1 MNTVRLIYAPT
12 LGQVELAFAQWRS
25 HREQRSHTPPALRQQ
40 AVALL
45 EHHCPSHIC
54 QALGIHSDALKRWNR
69 PAQQSTHSSDSS
81 TGNSPS
87 PDFVAL
93 PPEEEPRPQLKTL
106 KLAIERPDGLRLTV
120 TGHFSLAELIATFE
134 YTGASR

>member
-1 MNTVRLIYAPT
+1 MNTVRLINAPT
-12 LGQVELAFAQWRS
+12 LAQVELAFAQWRN

-54 QALGIHSDALKRWNR
+54 QALGIHSDALKRWSR
-69 PAQQSTHSSDSS
+69 PAQQNTHSSDSS
-81 TGNSPS
+81 TGKSPS

-93 PPEEEPRPQLKTL
+93 PPEEPRPELETL
-106 KLAIERPDGLRLTV
+106 SFSIERPDGLRLTINGQF
-120 TGHFSLAELIATFE
+120 TLAELIATFE
-134 YTGASR
+134 HTGASR

>member
-1 MNTVRLIYAPT
+1 MNTVRLIDTPT
-12 LGQVELAFAQWRS
+12 LAQVERDFAHWRS

-45 EHHCPSHIC
+45 EHHRPSHIC
-54 QALGIHSDALKRWNR
+54 QALGIHSDALKRWSQI
-69 PAQQSTHSSDSS
+69 AKGSTLADKPLA
-81 TGNSPS
+81 TTSPS

-93 PPEEEPRPQLKTL
+93 PPMEPHPQKEAL

-120 TGHFSLAELIATFE
+120 TGHFSLAELITTFE
-134 YTGASR
+134 HAGATR

>member
-1 MNTVRLIYAPT
+1 MNTVRLINSPT
-12 LGQVELAFAQWRS
+12 LAQVERAFAHWRR

-45 EHHCPSHIC
+45 EHHRPSHIC
-54 QALGIHSDALKRWNR
+54 QALGIHSDALKRWG
-69 PAQQSTHSSDSS
+69 QVDGTSTVANESS
-81 TGNSPS
+81 TVRSPS

-93 PPEEEPRPQLKTL
+93 PPEEPRPQNETL
-106 KLAIERPDGLRLTV
+106 RFAIERPDGLRLSV

-134 YTGASR
+134 HAGASR

>member
-1 MNTVRLIYAPT
+1 MNTDRLINSPT
-12 LGQVELAFAQWRS
+12 LAQVERAFTHWRS

-45 EHHCPSHIC
+45 EHRCPSHIC
-54 QALGIHSDALKRWNR
+54 QALGIHSDALKRWSQVAKR
-69 PAQQSTHSSDSS
+69 STLADESS
-81 TGNSPS
+81 TTQSPS

-93 PPEEEPRPQLKTL
+93 PPVEPQPHKEALSL
-106 KLAIERPDGLRLTV
+106 SIERPDGLRLTV
-120 TGHFSLAELIATFE
+120 NGQFTLAELIATFE

>member
-1 MNTVRLIYAPT
+1 MNTVRLINSPT
-12 LGQVELAFAQWRS
+12 LAQVERAFAHWRN

-54 QALGIHSDALKRWNR
+54 QALGIHSDALKRWR
-69 PAQQSTHSSDSS
+69 QVGQQSARANESSKVS
-81 TGNSPS
+81 S

-93 PPEEEPRPQLKTL
+93 PPEEPRPHTEVLR
-106 KLAIERPDGLRLTV
+106 LAIERPDGVRLTV
-120 TGHFSLAELIATFE
+120 TGHFSLAELITTFE
-134 YTGASR
+134 HAGASR

>member
-1 MNTVRLIYAPT
+1 MNTVRLINSPT
-12 LGQVELAFAQWRS
+12 LAQVERAFAHWRS

-54 QALGIHSDALKRWNR
+54 QALGIHSDALKRWGQL
-69 PAQQSTHSSDSS
+69 AQQSTLSSDSS
-81 TGNSPS
+81 TARSPS

-93 PPEEEPRPQLKTL
+93 PSEELRPQNEALR
-106 KLAIERPDGLRLTV
+106 LAIERPDGLRLTV
-120 TGHFSLAELIATFE
+120 TGHFSLAELITTFE
-134 YTGASR
+134 HTGALR